1 MHRAAELSSPRCGGF
16 VGFHRIN
23 VLTFSMNQIGR
34 VGVALLVF
42 GMVANADV
50 AASAPCEQYGE
61 SDAVFTRD
69 INRIPKGG
77 AVLVGRAWYTGSNEF
92 EFNPKLAHDP
102 TSAVRSKGADRLGQA
117 RVIAPGLRAF
127 EAAGRK
133 SVRVGKVR
141 FGFTAKKPSPTLAAP
156 KPSTVRVLDYRV
168 GSEGQ
173 ASDVTLTL
181 TNPVPTNA
189 VAVVVYGVDAKG
201 VVVPRSW
208 QTVVAKQT
216 EVTVYQTT
224 TKPCGSRQGSP
235 LGSIATS
242 IGDTVRFGYV
252 DQFGAVSPM
261 SDVVTVVAAPPRKQP

>member
-1 MHRAAELSSPRCGGF
+1 MH
-16 VGFHRIN
+16 
-23 VLTFSMNQIGR
+23 QIGR

-42 GMVANADV
+42 GVVAHAHV
-50 AASAPCEQYGE
+50 AAAAPCEFYAE

-69 INRIPKGG
+69 ISRIPKGG

-92 EFNPKLAHDP
+92 EFDPKLAHDP
-102 TSAVRSKGADRLGQA
+102 TSAVRSKGADTLGRA

-133 SVRVGKVR
+133 SVQVGNVR
-141 FGFTAKKPSPTLAAP
+141 FGFTAKKPSQTLAAP
-156 KPSTVRVLDYRV
+156 KASAVRVLDYRV
-168 GSEGQ
+168 GSEGK
-173 ASDVTLTL
+173 ATDVTLTL
-181 TNPVPTNA
+181 TTPVPANA

-201 VVVPRSW
+201 VAVPRSW
-208 QTVVAKQT
+208 QTVAAKQT

-235 LGSIATS
+235 LGSIATT

-261 SDVVTVVAAPPRKQP
+261 SDVVTVVAAPPSKQP

>member
-1 MHRAAELSSPRCGGF
+1 MRRSRQVHHA
-16 VGFHRIN
+16 H
-23 VLTFSMNQIGR
+23 FSR
-34 VGVALLVF
+34 
-42 GMVANADV
+42 
-50 AASAPCEQYGE
+50 E

-92 EFNPKLAHDP
+92 EFDPTLAHDP
-102 TSAVRSKGADRLGQA
+102 TSAVRSKGVEPLGQA

-133 SVRVGKVR
+133 SVQVGKVR

-156 KPSTVRVLDYRV
+156 KASAVRVLDYRV

-173 ASDVTLTL
+173 ATDVTVTL
-181 TNPVPTNA
+181 TNPVPANA

-201 VVVPRSW
+201 VVMPRSW
-208 QTVVAKQT
+208 QTVGAKQT

-235 LGSIATS
+235 LGSIATTL
-242 IGDTVRFGYV
+242 GDTVRFGYV
-252 DQFGAVSPM
+252 DQFGVVSPM
-261 SDVVTVVAAPPRKQP
+261 SDAITVVAAPPSKQP